1 MDLWAKEQ
9 GLLTKIVGLKFFNV
23 YGPNEYYKGS
33 MASIAWKAFNTIKE
47 TGTFSLFKSH
57 RLDYKDGEQMR
68 DFVYVKDCCDIMW
81 WLLSNPSV
89 NGLFNVGSGKARS
102 WNALLNAIFNAMSR
116 EPKISYI
123 DMPVELRD
131 QYQYFTEASMEKLRK
146 AGYTK
151 LMHTLEE
158 GVTDYVQNYLQK
170 PDQHW

>member
-1 MDLWAKEQ
+1 
-9 GLLTKIVGLKFFNV
+9 
-23 YGPNEYYKGS
+23 
-33 MASIAWKAFNTIKE
+33 
-47 TGTFSLFKSH
+47 
-57 RLDYKDGEQMR
+57 
-68 DFVYVKDCCDIMW
+68 
-81 WLLSNPSV
+81 
-89 NGLFNVGSGKARS
+89 
-102 WNALLNAIFNAMSR
+102 MSR